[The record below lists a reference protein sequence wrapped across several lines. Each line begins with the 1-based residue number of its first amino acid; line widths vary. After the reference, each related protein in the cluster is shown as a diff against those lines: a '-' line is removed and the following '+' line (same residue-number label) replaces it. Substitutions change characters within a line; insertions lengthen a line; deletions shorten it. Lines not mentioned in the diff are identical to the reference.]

1 MLYKPNIKK
10 SSVKHAK
17 DELGRSRQ
25 GTVVRYESRQE
36 RKSEETVTVAVKMSI
51 VGRDLGSWNLTFV
64 KIF

>member
-36 RKSEETVTVAVKMSI
+36 RKSEETVTVKMSI
-51 VGRDLGSWNLTFV
+51 VSRDLGSWNLTFV